1 MAVLLNWSV
10 LVGSSDMDP
19 GNGLPLPQI
28 RNSVLGAMI
37 VISGQQSA
45 GGELVVNLKSF
56 FMADSRL

>member
-28 RNSVLGAMI
+28 RNSALSAMI

-45 GGELVVNLKSF
+45 DGELVVNLKSF